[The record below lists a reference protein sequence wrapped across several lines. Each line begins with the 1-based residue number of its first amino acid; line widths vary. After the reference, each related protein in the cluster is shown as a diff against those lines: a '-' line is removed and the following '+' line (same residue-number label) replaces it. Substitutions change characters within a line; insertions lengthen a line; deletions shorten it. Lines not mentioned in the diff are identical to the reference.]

1 MKPKKFNSKYPKIE
15 LLAPAGDF
23 ECLTAAINAGCD
35 AVYLGLEDFNMR
47 ARAKN
52 FQLRDLEKISKLC
65 KENKKKNNK
74 RIKLYLT
81 LNTIIYDSELKKIE
95 NIIKKSK
102 KYVDAIICSDIS
114 VMLLCNKYKIPFHIS
129 TQCSVSNTKTAEFYK
144 KLGAK
149 RIVLAREL
157 NLKQIKKISKIIPVE
172 IFIHGAMC
180 ISISGRCLTSQ
191 FLFNESANRGKCIH
205 PCRRFYYIK
214 DKEGNELKIENNY
227 ILSAKDLCVLPF
239 IEKLK
244 KANISS
250 FKIEGR
256 NKEPEYV
263 DTVVRVYRK
272 ALDKKLTKK
281 EIQESLGELNKVY
294 NKEFS
299 SGFLLKMPTSDDFSK
314 SEDSSAIQ
322 SKQFIGKIKHYYS
335 KIQVGLLK
343 LNTGIL
349 KTGDEI
355 MIIGKTTGVI
365 KTKINSME
373 ISHKQISEA
382 KKGDEIGIKLPF
394 CRKND
399 ELYKVVKKITDNKE
413 IDINN

>member
-1 MKPKKFNSKYPKIE
+1 MKHKNPKIE

-35 AVYLGLEDFNMR
+35 AVYFGLKEFNMR

-52 FQLRDLEKISKLC
+52 FKLSDLPKILRLC
-65 KENKKKNNK
+65 NQKGKKEIK
-74 RIKLYLT
+74 RYLT

-95 NIIKKSK
+95 NIIKKTK
-102 KYVDAIICSDIS
+102 KYINAIICSDIS
-114 VMLLCNKYKIPFHIS
+114 IMLLCKKYKIPFHIS
-129 TQCSVSNTKTAEFYK
+129 TQCSVSNSKTAEFYK

-157 NLKQIKKISKIIPVE
+157 NLKQIKKISKIINIE

-180 ISISGRCLTSQ
+180 VSISGRCLTSQ

-205 PCRRFYYIK
+205 PCRRFYYVK
-214 DKEGNELKIENNY
+214 DKEGNELKINNNY
-227 ILSAKDLCVLPF
+227 ILSAKDLCTLPF

-244 KANISS
+244 KAGITA

-263 DTVVRVYRK
+263 DKVVRIYRK

-281 EIQESLGELNKVY
+281 EIQESLEELNKVY
-294 NKEFS
+294 NKGFS
-299 SGFLLKMPTSDDFSK
+299 SGFYLKMPTSDDFSK
-314 SEDSSAIQ
+314 SEDSSAAQ
-322 SKQFIGKIKHYYS
+322 SKQFIAKIKHYYP

-343 LNTGIL
+343 LNTGSL

-355 MIIGKTTGVI
+355 MIIGKTTGVL
-365 KTKINSME
+365 KHKIESMQ
-373 ISHKQISEA
+373 INHKPIEKA
-382 KKGDEIGIKLPF
+382 VKGDEIGIKLPF

-399 ELYKVVKKITDNKE
+399 ELYKIVKK
-413 IDINN
+413 